1 MKKVILKFLRS
12 FIKLILPLIFKFL
25 IKIKSNRR
33 VINYL
38 SESSYKSNSKYE
50 FEGFIKKLLDK
61 EKILA
66 LDVGAQGCFNSDEFF
81 PKKYNFF
88 FEDILVEPIEEEA
101 KKYANILGYNYNS
114 CDWFKQSYK
123 ILNKDYKIKKIERDK
138 TFDEENNFFKKIIK
152 MIK

>member
-66 LDVGAQGCFNSDEFF
+66 LDVGAQGGFNSDEFF

-101 KKYANILGYNYNS
+101 KKLSEKKFVINKGLWSKKERRKLYILDNRLGSSSMYEPDVEAFTLHNI
-114 CDWFKQSYK
+114 
-123 ILNKDYKIKKIERDK
+123 K
-138 TFDEENNFFKKIIK
+138 TKF
-152 MIK
+152 

>member
-38 SESSYKSNSKYE
+38 SESSYKSNNKYE

-61 EKILA
+61 EK
-66 LDVGAQGCFNSDEFF
+66 S
-81 PKKYNFF
+81 
-88 FEDILVEPIEEEA
+88 
-101 KKYANILGYNYNS
+101 
-114 CDWFKQSYK
+114 
-123 ILNKDYKIKKIERDK
+123 
-138 TFDEENNFFKKIIK
+138 
-152 MIK
+152 